1 MNYAVMEKT
10 AFRTRRKYHQY
21 AFSRWVKCLGTHYDT
36 IVASI
41 VIPFEEKMA
50 L

>member
-1 MNYAVMEKT
+1 MNYDVMEKLLSEQEENIINT
-10 AFRTRRKYHQY
+10 L
-21 AFSRWVKCLGTHYDT
+21 RWVKCLSTHYDT